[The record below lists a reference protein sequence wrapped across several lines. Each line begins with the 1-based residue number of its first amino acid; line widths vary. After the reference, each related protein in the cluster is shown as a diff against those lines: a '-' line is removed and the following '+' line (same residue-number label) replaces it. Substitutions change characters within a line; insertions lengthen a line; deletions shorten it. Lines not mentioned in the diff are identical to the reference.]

1 MGKSS
6 TPAQTICWRIGWDDI
21 MGFSKRLLKNPPFT
35 LRQAQGERG
44 RHCNR
49 WRFSVRAEPVEARKR
64 LFQHP
69 VGAGIAIVGDFPF
82 VLSLSKHENDF
93 FSSLLRVSSLFEIL
107 RLRLRMTGLKV

>member
-35 LRQAQGERG
+35 LRQAQGERS

-49 WRFSVRAEPVEARKR
+49 WRFAVRAEPVEARKR

-69 VGAGIAIVGDFPF
+69 VKEKEQRNRCASAPYKLATVT
-82 VLSLSKHENDF
+82 
-93 FSSLLRVSSLFEIL
+93 
-107 RLRLRMTGLKV
+107 RLGGNRAADGQIGREF